1 MEQSINN
8 HHPEPTRKTRAD
20 GAQSRERLLLAGMR
34 LFAEH
39 GFATTSTRE
48 IALAAGTN
56 VASIAYYFG
65 DKAGL
70 YRAAFS
76 ELAACPGKDAA
87 VFADPNATLREALQ
101 AFYAMLLGQLRQ
113 GETARAGMRLRFREM
128 LEPTGL
134 WQEEIDN
141 GIKPA
146 HAGLVR
152 VLARHL
158 GIEQPGDDVARLAFC
173 VAGLALQMMVTRD
186 VVDQL
191 APQLLG
197 SDAAIDTWLARL
209 VDYAE
214 AMIAAEQAR
223 QAAAAPEKKPLPRKK
238 NA

>member
-1 MEQSINN
+1 MEHSSDNIND
-8 HHPEPTRKTRAD
+8 HARKTRSD
-20 GAQSRERLLLAGMR
+20 GVQSRERLLLAAIR

-70 YRAAFS
+70 YRAAFT
-76 ELAACPGKDAA
+76 ELAPCPGTEIAA
-87 VFADPNATLREALQ
+87 FTDPNATLREALQ
-101 AFYAMLLGQLRQ
+101 AFYAMLLGQLRE
-113 GETARAGMRLRFREM
+113 GELARVRLRLWFREM

-134 WQEEIDN
+134 WQAEIDN

-146 HAGLVR
+146 HAALVL

-158 GIEQPGDDVARLAFC
+158 GIAQPGDDVVRLAFC
-173 VAGLALQMMVTRD
+173 VSGLALQMMVTRD

-191 APQLLG
+191 APQLLD
-197 SDAAIDTWLARL
+197 SDAAIDTWMARL

-214 AMIAAEQAR
+214 AMINAEQAR
-223 QAAAAPEKKPLPRKK
+223 QATAPPTTKSQPRKK
-238 NA
+238 KA